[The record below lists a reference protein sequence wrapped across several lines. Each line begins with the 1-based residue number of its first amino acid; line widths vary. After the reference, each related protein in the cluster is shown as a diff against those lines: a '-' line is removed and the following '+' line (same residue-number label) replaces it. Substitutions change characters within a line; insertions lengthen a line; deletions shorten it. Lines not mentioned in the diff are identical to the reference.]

1 MLSRQALCI
10 NVHATTRH
18 LATRSPMT
26 SGVHRASPDKGRR
39 VVMLKYNVT
48 WPGAQCCHAG
58 DLFLSACVGGR
69 DQVYF
74 QYTMGEVNISGIY
87 TTKKSVGFVSD
98 YQRKG
103 DSSRSKENVY
113 KSLFN

>member
-1 MLSRQALCI
+1 MLHGLVL
-10 NVHATTRH
+10 NVAMQEI
-18 LATRSPMT
+18 S
-26 SGVHRASPDKGRR
+26 S
-39 VVMLKYNVT
+39 
-48 WPGAQCCHAG
+48 
-58 DLFLSACVGGR
+58 CVGGR